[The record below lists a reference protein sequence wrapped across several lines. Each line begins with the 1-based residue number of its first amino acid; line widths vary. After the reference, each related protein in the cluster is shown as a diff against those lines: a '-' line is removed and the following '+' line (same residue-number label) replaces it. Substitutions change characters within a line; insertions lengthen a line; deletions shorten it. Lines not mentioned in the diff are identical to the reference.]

1 MKKLQYIYGILTVIL
16 VFLGVTFKV
25 QHWPGA
31 SVMLVLGITSLIFLF
46 MPAALIDNYRHEGS
60 AKNRILYI
68 VGYITTLVV
77 LGGAL
82 FKIMHWPG
90 AGVIILIALPFPFVV
105 FLPVYLYV
113 TSKIEN
119 FDLTKTVLV
128 LFLMAHLSAFSA
140 LLALNVSKNVLD
152 SNLLVTQ
159 TGIVVQNGLTEAVK
173 SDPAIPEGVM
183 ASGKDLLAAIEEC
196 QRVILLGTGDS
207 PQSFAQ
213 DVFSLKYKDAQNM
226 GWKAGGFEEPGS
238 AGEKMLLAMKNF
250 KDELAKSNPS
260 PSLKKL
266 ADQLLCTEEA
276 SDESPAMYDFTKEAN
291 LLNQHLTWVM
301 DYLEGLK
308 QNTMILQMQAVGL

>member
-31 SVMLVLGITSLIFLF
+31 SVMLVLGITCLLFLF

-60 AKNRILYI
+60 AKNRWLYI
-68 VGYITTLVV
+68 VGYLTTLVV
-77 LGGAL
+77 LGGSL

-90 AGVIILIALPFPFVV
+90 AGVVILIALPFPFVV
-105 FLPVYLYV
+105 FLPVYLYI

-152 SNLLVTQ
+152 SSLLLTR
-159 TGIVVQNGLTEAVK
+159 TGIEMQAGLEKVVNADLAVPEAVRGR
-173 SDPAIPEGVM
+173 GVE
-183 ASGKDLLAAIEEC
+183 LLAAIEEC

-213 DVFSLKYKDAQNM
+213 DVFSLQNKDSQNM

-238 AGEKMLLAMKNF
+238 AGEKMLMAMRNF
-250 KDELAKSNPS
+250 KSELANSNPS
-260 PSLKKL
+260 PSLKSL
-266 ADQLLCTEEA
+266 ADKLLCTEEA
-276 SDESPAMYDFTKEAN
+276 SDENPAMYDYTLEAN
-291 LLNQHLTWVM
+291 LLSQHLTWVM

-308 QNTMILQMQAVGL
+308 QNTMILQMLAVVQ

>member
-1 MKKLQYIYGILTVIL
+1 MKKLQYIYGILTVVL

-31 SVMLVLGITSLIFLF
+31 GVMLTLGITSLLFLF

-60 AKNRILYI
+60 AKNRWLYI
-68 VGYITTLVV
+68 VGYLTTLMV

-90 AGVIILIALPFPFVV
+90 ASVIILIALPFPFVV

-119 FDLTKTVLV
+119 FDLTRTVLV

-152 SNLLVTQ
+152 NSLLVTQ
-159 TGIVVQNGLTEAVK
+159 TGIEMQAGLEKAVK
-173 SDPAIPEGVM
+173 TDLVIPEGVR
-183 ASGKDLLAAIEEC
+183 ASGEELLAAIEEC
-196 QRVILLGTGDS
+196 QRVILMGTGDS
-207 PQSFAQ
+207 PQSFEQ
-213 DVFSLKYKDAQNM
+213 DVFSLKNKDSQNL
-226 GWKAGGFEEPGS
+226 GWVAGGFEEPGS
-238 AGEKMLLAMKNF
+238 AGEKMFLAMRNF
-250 KDELAKSNPS
+250 KTELSKANSAPALKS
-260 PSLKKL
+260 L
-266 ADQLLCTEEA
+266 ADKLLCTEEP
-276 SDESPAMYDFTKEAN
+276 SDENPAMYDFTLKAN
-291 LLNQHLTWVM
+291 LVNQHLTWVM

-308 QNTMILQMQAVGL
+308 QNTMLLQMQATGL